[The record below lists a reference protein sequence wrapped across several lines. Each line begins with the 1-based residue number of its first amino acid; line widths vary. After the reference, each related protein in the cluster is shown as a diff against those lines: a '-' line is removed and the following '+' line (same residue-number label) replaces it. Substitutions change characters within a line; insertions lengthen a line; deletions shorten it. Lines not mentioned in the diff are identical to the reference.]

1 MPATDQQL
9 RAIAFLVAACRP
21 YGCKP
26 WDESGIYSNLAKVR
40 DRSLPALVI
49 AAVQA
54 AEDRNAAT
62 PGVIPSAGPH
72 WRAPEAAPVPR
83 QTEPAHAMCA
93 TCGEVETICRARWAG
108 DHDYLA
114 VERTRGSRSDEER
127 ERTRRMAEAVKCE
140 IQHAAERPDVPTAVL
155 EPNPDVQELR
165 DVVAKARAHPETPDP
180 TPAEPKEGAA

>member
-165 DVVAKARAHPETPDP
+165 DVVAKARAHPKTPDP
-180 TPAEPKEGAA
+180 TTETIQEST

>member
-165 DVVAKARAHPETPDP
+165 DAVAKARTHPETPGP
-180 TPAEPKEGAA
+180 TTAEEASA

>member
-165 DVVAKARAHPETPDP
+165 DVVAKARTHPETPDP
-180 TPAEPKEGAA
+180 TTETIQEST